1 MNRQPELSTL
11 WFVAH
16 TRPRCEK
23 KLAAY
28 CRLEGI
34 EPTLPCYIS
43 VKKYDRKVVKFK
55 KPLFPNYLFLR
66 LLPDQRKI
74 VYQSDYVANLL
85 EVFDQKTFEEQLQD
99 ILRTLDLDIEV
110 QAEPQITEGR
120 IVQIKSGPLRGM
132 EGIVESR
139 TGQICVTLRLDFIG
153 QSAVV
158 KLDVSDIELTD

>member
-1 MNRQPELSTL
+1 MSLTPDH
-11 WFVAH
+11 VA
-16 TRPRCEK
+16 K

-66 LLPDQRKI
+66 LLPDQRKT

-120 IVQIKSGPLRGM
+120 IVQIKSDLC
-132 EGIVESR
+132 EEWKESSN
-139 TGQICVTLRLDFIG
+139 Q
-153 QSAVV
+153 
-158 KLDVSDIELTD
+158 ELAKFA